1 MIASRETSLFGFAA
15 MSERVDTEPALEGS
29 ETRAFPAG
37 VESVIG
43 GRYRVLRKLGEGGF
57 AYVFEAS
64 HVELPDLHYAIKVLR
79 GEHAGEAEVIRKF
92 RHEAVL
98 LSGLK
103 CPQTVRVVAFG
114 ITGDTKGHHP
124 HCLRAL
130 QPAQQH
136 RLVAELPDDLC
147 LARMLAA
154 QHLDGVVKVRKLHMA
169 GLEDVGK
176 AAFAKLPQDTVAPA
190 DHRLHAGREGARLA
204 PLQGGLCIN
213 AL

>member
-1 MIASRETSLFGFAA
+1 MA
-15 MSERVDTEPALEGS
+15 ERVETESVALGGD
-29 ETRAFPAG
+29 TRAFPAG

-103 CPQTVRVVAFG
+103 CPQTVRVVDFG
-114 ITGDTKGHHP
+114 ITGEGSPFFVMEFVNGGDLMFQIQVR
-124 HCLRAL
+124 HCA
-130 QPAQQH
+130 
-136 RLVAELPDDLC
+136 C
-147 LARMLAA
+147 
-154 QHLDGVVKVRKLHMA
+154 
-169 GLEDVGK
+169 
-176 AAFAKLPQDTVAPA
+176 
-190 DHRLHAGREGARLA
+190 
-204 PLQGGLCIN
+204 
-213 AL
+213 